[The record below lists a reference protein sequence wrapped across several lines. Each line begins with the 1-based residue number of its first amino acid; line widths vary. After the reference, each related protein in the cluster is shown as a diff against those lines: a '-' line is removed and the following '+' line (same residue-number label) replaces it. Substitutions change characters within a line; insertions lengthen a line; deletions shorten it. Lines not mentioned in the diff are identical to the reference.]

1 MFTNIRLELTT
12 TSVLI
17 TSIPD
22 HYAHV
27 GDVLYLKTPP
37 ERSLMLFKMCRRF
50 TDDNMRTFN
59 CLMKRVGKMFLVLLT
74 LMKLLVAFNLLLATI
89 LTLHSL

>member
-1 MFTNIRLELTT
+1 MFTNIPLELAT
-12 TSVLI
+12 TSVVI
-17 TSIPD
+17 TSISD
-22 HYAHV
+22 HYANV

-37 ERSLMLFKMCRRF
+37 ERSRMQFKMCHRF
-50 TDDNMRTFN
+50 TDVNMRTFN
-59 CLMKRVGKMFLVLLT
+59 CLMKRVGNMFLALLT